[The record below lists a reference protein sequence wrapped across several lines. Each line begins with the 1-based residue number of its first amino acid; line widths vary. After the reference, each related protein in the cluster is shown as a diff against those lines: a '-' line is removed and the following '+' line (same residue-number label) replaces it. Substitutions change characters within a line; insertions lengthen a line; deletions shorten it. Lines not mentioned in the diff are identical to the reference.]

1 MDRRSIHWKNFIWNN
16 QLKTLPEGIGGLSQS
31 KKLYLR
37 FNQIT
42 TLPHSVQS
50 LQNIIL
56 LDLSDNPLVEY
67 GEGDTLGWRELRDRF
82 GDRVVISQ
90 DYIRGPKRKISE
102 DEVYEKLAACPPLEC
117 REAQR
122 NCH

>member
-1 MDRRSIHWKNFIWNN
+1 MDRRSITVGRTLSEKN
-16 QLKTLPEGIGGLSQS
+16 QLKTLPEGIGGLSQL

-90 DYIRGPKRKISE
+90 DYIRGPKR
-102 DEVYEKLAACPPLEC
+102 
-117 REAQR
+117 
-122 NCH
+122 